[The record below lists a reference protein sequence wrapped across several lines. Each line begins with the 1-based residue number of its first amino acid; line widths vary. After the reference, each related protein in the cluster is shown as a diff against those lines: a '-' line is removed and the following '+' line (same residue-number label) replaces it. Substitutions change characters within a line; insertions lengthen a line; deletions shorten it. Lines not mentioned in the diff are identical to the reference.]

1 MIFANSEIS
10 LCIAKILLFQFLRPL
25 RKFRYGCESF
35 PPAAA
40 SHFFNPGF
48 KICTQTA
55 KINTRKIKKNCIKV
69 NINLKTRIN

>member
-10 LCIAKILLFQFLRPL
+10 LRIAKILLFQFSLPL
-25 RKFRYGCESF
+25 RKFRYGCEIF
-35 PPAAA
+35 PPDAA

-55 KINTRKIKKNCIKV
+55 KINTRKIKKICRKV
-69 NINLKTRIN
+69 KINLKTRIN